1 MLSASYVVPR
11 GYILIL
17 VYSIIMAKKSIRN
30 RASSRSRKNRSLRR
44 NARKTQLKRKNR
56 NQRNKK
62 TNKNKQNKQNKQK
75 RRRRTLKGGANPF
88 SEVSSFPSVFGGQI
102 QNMANTVVGDHTPET
117 TQVSSLSTDQPH
129 LSSGEGVRVDTGPD
143 LQGAY

>member
-56 NQRNKK
+56 
-62 TNKNKQNKQNKQK
+62 KNRNKQK

>member
-1 MLSASYVVPR
+1 MLSASHVVPR

-17 VYSIIMAKKSIRN
+17 VYSIVMAKKSIQN
-30 RASSRSRKNRSLRR
+30 RKSSPCRKRRSLRR
-44 NARKTQLKRKNR
+44 NARKTQLKRKKR

-62 TNKNKQNKQNKQK
+62 TTQNKQNKQK

-88 SEVSSFPSVFGGQI
+88 SEVSSFPSVFGEQI

-117 TQVSSLSTDQPH
+117 TQVSSLPTDQPH
-129 LSSGEGVRVDTGPD
+129 LSSGEGVRIDTGPD

>member
-56 NQRNKK
+56 N
-62 TNKNKQNKQNKQK
+62 KQKKQK

>member
-56 NQRNKK
+56 KDRNKRNKK
-62 TNKNKQNKQNKQK
+62 TKQKKQK

-102 QNMANTVVGDHTPET
+102 QNLANTVVGDHTPET

>member
-56 NQRNKK
+56 NKRNKK
-62 TNKNKQNKQNKQK
+62 TKQKKQK

-102 QNMANTVVGDHTPET
+102 QNLANTVVGDHTPET

>member
-1 MLSASYVVPR
+1 
-11 GYILIL
+11 
-17 VYSIIMAKKSIRN
+17 MAKKSIRN

-56 NQRNKK
+56 N
-62 TNKNKQNKQNKQK
+62 KQKKQK

-102 QNMANTVVGDHTPET
+102 QNLANTVVGDHTPET

>member
-1 MLSASYVVPR
+1 MLSAPYVVPR

-44 NARKTQLKRKNR
+44 NARKTQLKRN
-56 NQRNKK
+56 RNKK
-62 TNKNKQNKQNKQK
+62 TNQKKQKKQK

-102 QNMANTVVGDHTPET
+102 QNMANTVVGDYTPET
-117 TQVSSLSTDQPH
+117 TQVSSLPTDQPH
-129 LSSGEGVRVDTGPD
+129 LSSGVNVRIDTGPD
-143 LQGAY
+143 LQGVY

>member
-56 NQRNKK
+56 NQRNKR
-62 TNKNKQNKQNKQK
+62 TNQKKQK

-102 QNMANTVVGDHTPET
+102 QNLANTVVGDHTPET